1 MASVDTMGA
10 KVQSKQPDEL
20 ETSGTEQAA
29 PSSPRWDARAR
40 RIAAGVGMLL
50 AVPAVALAAW
60 ILSATISGVTI
71 SQAAASVSVAGD
83 KCTDVAGGPVVPGQ
97 ALAECKFTIAANTAG
112 FDDAS
117 KYTASAD
124 GTNIV
129 SRPAAAD
136 IQVTKTGTGTA
147 NVFVTV
153 RVETQQST
161 ARVTQVTLTFTP

>member
-1 MASVDTMGA
+1 M
-10 KVQSKQPDEL
+10 QRKQPDDL
-20 ETSGTEQAA
+20 AQSDTDGTA
-29 PSSPRWDARAR
+29 PSRPRAGGRAR
-40 RIAAGVGMLL
+40 RIAAGVGALL

-60 ILSATISGVTI
+60 LLTATISGVNI